1 MADSTTQT
9 GYAPV
14 NGLQMYYEIHG
25 AGDGTPLVLIHG
37 SFMSIATNWGQWLP
51 ALSGDRQVIAVE
63 LQGHGRTADIDR
75 ALSYEQ
81 LADDIAALLAFLEID
96 RADMLGYSMGG
107 HVALAVAIGHPERVR
122 KLVVV
127 SAGFNVD
134 ASYPEVAA
142 GIAAITPE
150 LFAGSPIEAEYARLA
165 PEPGNWPRLIE
176 KVKALSGAWQGW
188 SPEDVAGIESPTL
201 IVLGDAD
208 GVRPEHAVEFF
219 RLRGGGVFGDYGG
232 VPDAQLAVLP
242 GTTHVGVMMRPDL
255 LQAIVPPFLDAPSAG
270 APQAQAEG
278 NESSRR

>member
-14 NGLQMYYEIHG
+14 NGLHMYYEIHG
-25 AGDGTPLVLIHG
+25 ASDGIPLLLLHG

-51 ALSGDRQVIAVE
+51 ALARDRQVIAVE

-81 LADDIAALLAFLEID
+81 LADDIAALLAWLEID
-96 RADMLGYSMGG
+96 RADILGYSMGG
-107 HVALAVAIGHPERVR
+107 HAALAVAIRHPERVR

-127 SAGFNVD
+127 SAGFSVD

-150 LFAGSPIEAEYARLA
+150 LFTGSPIEAEYARLA

-176 KVKALSGAWQGW
+176 KVKELSGSWQGW
-188 SPEDVAGIESPTL
+188 SPDDVTRIASPTL

-208 GVRPEHAVEFF
+208 GVRPEHAIEFF
-219 RLRGGGVFGDYGG
+219 RLRGGGVFGDYAG

-242 GTTHVGVMMRPDL
+242 GTTHVGIMMRPDL
-255 LQAIVPPFLDAPSAG
+255 LQAIVPPFLDAPSART
-270 APQAQAEG
+270 PQAQAES
-278 NESSRR
+278 NESSNQ

>member
-1 MADSTTQT
+1 MADSTMQA

-25 AGDGTPLVLIHG
+25 ASDGTPLVLLHG
-37 SFMSIATNWGQWLP
+37 SFMSIMTNWGAWLP
-51 ALSGDRQVIAVE
+51 ALVRDRQVIAVE

-81 LADDIAALLAFLEID
+81 LADDIGALLAFLEID
-96 RADMLGYSMGG
+96 RADILGYSMGG
-107 HVALAVAIGHPERVR
+107 HAALAVAIRHPERVR

-127 SAGFNVD
+127 SAGFSVE

-165 PEPGNWPRLIE
+165 AEPGNWPRLIE
-176 KVKALSGAWQGW
+176 KVKELSGAWQGW

-232 VPDAQLAVLP
+232 APEAQLAVLP
-242 GTTHVGVMMRPDL
+242 GTTHVGVMMRTDL
-255 LQAIVPPFLDAPSAG
+255 LQAIVPPFLDAPSAR
-270 APQAQAEG
+270 APQ
-278 NESSRR
+278 